1 MSGDVVR
8 VLVVDDHPIV
18 LDGVS
23 FALQSA
29 PSLRVAGYA
38 HSGRDAIAEV
48 RRLQPD
54 VVLLDVRLPDRA
66 GPALI
71 PILRAERPEMKIIL
85 FTAYPDDASL
95 AAGADGVLVKD
106 ADRANLIDAI
116 SRVAAGERI
125 IRTGADADQW
135 LLLDRK
141 LRDHGITRR
150 EYEILRHVA
159 MGKTNPEIAVALGLA
174 RNTVKT
180 YLQRA
185 FEKLGARNRVE
196 VLVRASQLGI
206 L

>member
-1 MSGDVVR
+1 
-8 VLVVDDHPIV
+8 
-18 LDGVS
+18 
-23 FALQSA
+23 
-29 PSLRVAGYA
+29 LRVAGYA
-38 HSGRDAIAEV
+38 HSGRDAITEV

-54 VVLLDVRLPDRA
+54 VVLLDVRLPDKA

-125 IRTGADADQW
+125 VRTGADADQW